1 MFTQSGIDP
10 QAVLNMVQEIGNLKR
25 VMIRNLE
32 EVNGPVMGE
41 IERSYSGHAA
51 DALKA
56 NIRTQVPILE
66 DFLERLV
73 SNLVT
78 NIGDDLEDTQRTDD
92 NLAG

>member
-1 MFTQSGIDP
+1 MYTQSGIDP
-10 QAVLNMVQEIGNLKR
+10 QAVLNMVQDITACKKTMIQNL
-25 VMIRNLE
+25 N
-32 EVNGPVMGE
+32 EVTGPVMGE

-51 DALKA
+51 DALKN
-56 NIRTQVPILE
+56 NIRTQVPVLE

-92 NLAG
+92 VLAG

>member
-1 MFTQSGIDP
+1 MYTQSGIDP
-10 QAVLNMVQEIGNLKR
+10 QAVLNMVQDITACKKTMIQNL
-25 VMIRNLE
+25 N

-51 DALKA
+51 DALKT
-56 NIRTQVPILE
+56 NIRTQVPVLE

-92 NLAG
+92 VLAG

>member
-10 QAVLNMVQEIGNLKR
+10 QAVANMVNEIANLKKI
-25 VMIRNLE
+25 MIRNLE
-32 EVNGPVMGE
+32 EVNGHVMRD
-41 IERSYSGHAA
+41 IERNYSGHAA

-56 NIRTQVPILE
+56 NIRTQVPVIE
-66 DFLERLV
+66 DFLERLI
-73 SNLVT
+73 SNLIA